1 MNSKKNTETTTRLSF
16 AEREAKYAESRKA
29 AVEKA
34 LQGEKVRYKSEC
46 DPIKFKKFLEH
57 RLTIWD
63 DLKDKTFHN
72 KRMYNKTNEILT
84 DFKASTN

>member
-1 MNSKKNTETTTRLSF
+1 MNTKQKEETTTRLSPI
-16 AEREAKYAESRKA
+16 EREAKFSESRKA

-34 LQGEKVRYKSEC
+34 LQGEKVRYKSNC

-63 DLKDKTFHN
+63 ELKDKTFHS
-72 KRMYNKTNEILT
+72 KRMYEKTVKIL
-84 DFKASTN
+84 DNFE